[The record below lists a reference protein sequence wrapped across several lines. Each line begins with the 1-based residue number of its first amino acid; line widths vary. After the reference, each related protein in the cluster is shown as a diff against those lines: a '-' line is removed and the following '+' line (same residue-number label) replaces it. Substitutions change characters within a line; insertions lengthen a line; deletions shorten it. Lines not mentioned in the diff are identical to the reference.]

1 MSKDDKDELIEFIK
15 DNLRL
20 DVSYKH
26 DNYVELQ
33 LFFGKDIVTAVTVA
47 TDLGGE

>member
-1 MSKDDKDELIEFIK
+1 MDKDEIIEFLK
-15 DNLRL
+15 ENMRL

-33 LFFGKDIVTAVTVA
+33 LVIGSDIIDTVSVA